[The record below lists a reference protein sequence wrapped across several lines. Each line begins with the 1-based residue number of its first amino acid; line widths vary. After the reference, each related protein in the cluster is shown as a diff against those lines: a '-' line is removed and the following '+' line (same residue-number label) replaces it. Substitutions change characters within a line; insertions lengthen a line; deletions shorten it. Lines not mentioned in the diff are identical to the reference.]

1 MAKKSSFVLTLVNDH
16 GDPYLVSS
24 STKGEEEKKVI
35 LLGMDTS
42 LALMWEKKP
51 PREIEQCE
59 SRGLSDRLHK
69 GTSEMIKTNC

>member
-1 MAKKSSFVLTLVNDH
+1 MLTLVNDH

-24 STKGEEEKKVI
+24 STKGDEEKKVI

-51 PREIEQCE
+51 QRN
-59 SRGLSDRLHK
+59 RAV
-69 GTSEMIKTNC
+69 